1 MPYMIDV
8 DRTGRFHLPD
18 SFIDTYKQRPAP
30 WGFGAL
36 SWFTY
41 RRTYSRDGERWYQ
54 TCRRVIEGM
63 FTALRWRAKSLHVP
77 FDEAHAQG
85 LARDAYARM
94 FEFKWLPPG
103 RGLWM
108 MGTDF
113 VWEDGAAALNNCAFV
128 STQDMGEDAA
138 RPFEWTFHMLML
150 GVGVGFDTRGRHLS
164 IPLPP
169 RSPAMGP
176 IHVVDDTRQGWAGV
190 VRLVIEAELTG
201 APEPRFDVSLVRP
214 AGAPIKRFG
223 GTASGP
229 GPLLQLVR
237 HFKVVFDRAR
247 QRCGRVDSTLI
258 TDLMNIIGRCVV
270 AGNVR
275 RSAQIAL
282 GDLNDS
288 TFAGLKGAEFM
299 PQMDQDADEA
309 ALEGKRPW
317 MWSSNNSV
325 TIRCTDDVDYG
336 PLAERIVFNGEPGF
350 FWLDNARN
358 YGRML
363 DGFNEGAD
371 PRVLGCN
378 PCVEQSLEPNELCC
392 LVETFPA
399 HHDNAAD
406 YRRTLKV
413 AYLYAKAVTALPTH
427 DLQTNA
433 VMRANSRIG
442 CSMSGITQAMA
453 KFGTGRF
460 FDMCDRA
467 YEYITRL
474 DVEYSRWLA
483 MPTSIKRTSVKPSG
497 TVSLLAGAAPGCHD
511 DHAPYTIRRIRVG
524 VDNPIHEHAAR
535 CGYTVE
541 HDVVDSSMMVIEF
554 PVATRRATR
563 SKADVSMWEQFSRA
577 AKLQRYWADNQ
588 VSATVTFQ
596 EHEAPQ
602 IASAL
607 EHYAD
612 QLKGVSLLA
621 LDVSAYAQTP
631 YEAIS
636 AERYASMRAK
646 VDPAALMRF
655 DDVQHDRTERFCDG
669 DACEVK

>member
-1 MPYMIDV
+1 MSYLIDV

-18 SFIDTYKQRPAP
+18 AFIEPYKQRPAP

-41 RRTYSRDGERWYQ
+41 RRTYSRDGERWYE
-54 TCRRVIEGM
+54 TCRRVIEGT
-63 FTALRWRAKSLHVP
+63 FTALMWRAKSMHVP
-77 FDEAHAQG
+77 FNMAQALE
-85 LARDAYARM
+85 LARDAYERM
-94 FEFKWLPPG
+94 FVFKWLPPG

-108 MGTDF
+108 MGTEF

-128 STQDMGEDAA
+128 STSTMLEDAA
-138 RPFEWTFHMLML
+138 RPFEWAFHMLML
-150 GVGVGFDTRGRHLS
+150 GVGVGFDTRGRDLG
-164 IPLPP
+164 IELPGLRP
-169 RSPAMGP
+169 GVRETFAVEDS
-176 IHVVDDTRQGWAGV
+176 RQGWARV
-190 VRLVIEAELTG
+190 VRVTIEALLAG
-201 APEPRFDVSLVRP
+201 RPAPELDVSAVRP

-229 GPLLQLVR
+229 EPLRQLVR
-237 HFKVVFDRAR
+237 HFEAVF
-247 QRCGRVDSTLI
+247 QRCRERGGQVDSTLI
-258 TDLMNIIGRCVV
+258 TDLMNIIGRCVI

-282 GDLNDS
+282 GDLDDAP
-288 TFAGLKGAEFM
+288 FAGLKSAEYM
-299 PQMDQDADEA
+299 PQMSQDVDEA
-309 ALEGKRPW
+309 VAAGKRPW

-325 TIRCTDDVDYG
+325 TIRQTDEVDYA
-336 PLAERIVFNGEPGF
+336 PLAERIAFNGEPGF

-358 YGRML
+358 YGRMA
-363 DGFNEGAD
+363 DGFNPLAD
-371 PRVLGCN
+371 PRVMGCN
-378 PCVEQSLEPNELCC
+378 PCVEQSLEDGELCC

-399 HHDNAAD
+399 HHDNLKD
-406 YRRTLKV
+406 YLKTLKV

-427 DLQTNA
+427 DLRTNA
-433 VMRANSRIG
+433 VMRANARIG

-460 FDMCDRA
+460 FTMCDQA
-467 YEYITRL
+467 YRYVTQL

-483 MPTSIKRTSVKPSG
+483 MPVSIKRTSVKPSG

-511 DHAPYTIRRIRVG
+511 DHAPFTIRRIRVG

-541 HDVVDSSMMVIEF
+541 VDVVDSSMMVIEF

-577 AKLQRYWADNQ
+577 SKLQRFWADNQ

-596 EHEAPQ
+596 EHEVPQ

-607 EHYAD
+607 EHHAD

-669 DACEVK
+669 ESCEV